1 MSHILVLY
9 GTSYGHTAKVA
20 QRLAFG
26 MMSAGLMVEL
36 YRADQLPDQIDPGDF
51 DGIVIAASIIM
62 GQYQPYIREFV
73 RQQVSLLNRTPSAF
87 VSVCGA
93 AGSNPA
99 EAQGYIDTLRRESGW
114 QPKLQHSFAGAVAYS
129 HYAWWY
135 RWYLRLFNRRNG
147 RPTDTTRDWVLT
159 DWAEVDKFA
168 AELASQLVPLP
179 AGVAVSSARTCE
191 IVPDAKVS

>member
-1 MSHILVLY
+1 MFRILVLY

-26 MMSAGLMVEL
+26 MMSAGLLVEL

-51 DGIVIAASIIM
+51 DGIVIAASIIV

-73 RQQVSLLNRTPSAF
+73 RQHASLLNRTPSAF

-93 AGSNPA
+93 AGSNPV
-99 EAQGYIDTLRRESGW
+99 EAQGYIDALRRESGW
-114 QPKLQHSFAGAVAYS
+114 QPKLQRSFAGAVAYT

-147 RPTDTTRDWVLT
+147 RPTDTTRDWDLT
-159 DWAEVDKFA
+159 NWSEVDRFTT
-168 AELASQLVPLP
+168 ELAADLVPAP
-179 AGVAVSSARTCE
+179 AGVAGSAATTCE
-191 IVPDAKVS
+191 MVPNAQVP